1 MVGIFMKLML
11 RVIFVF
17 RAAASY
23 DVEVDDTAAAIHC
36 ELHGLYRLLLSQHH
50 ITLTDP
56 DTSNPVIT
64 WMYR

>member
-1 MVGIFMKLML
+1 MVM
-11 RVIFVF
+11 FVF
-17 RAAASY
+17 EAAASY

-36 ELHGLYRLLLSQHH
+36 ELHGMYRLLLSQQH

>member
-1 MVGIFMKLML
+1 MKLMV
-11 RVIFVF
+11 RVMFF
-17 RAAASY
+17 AFQAAASY

-36 ELHGLYRLLLSQHH
+36 ELQGMYRLLLSQQH